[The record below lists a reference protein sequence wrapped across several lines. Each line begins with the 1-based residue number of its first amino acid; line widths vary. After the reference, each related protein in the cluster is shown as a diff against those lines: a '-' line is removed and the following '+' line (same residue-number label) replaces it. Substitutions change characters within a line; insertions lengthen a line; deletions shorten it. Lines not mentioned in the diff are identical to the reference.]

1 MVNTNAMTGCN
12 EIAVKASP
20 EIDACN
26 PPGLKCCPN
35 NPFDQGAFPFRMS
48 NPHNTIASGKSFR
61 INRPGLQTAPVVFNS
76 PHSGSNYPDSF
87 QAQARLD
94 LHNLRRSE
102 DCFVDELFSASVA
115 MGAPLM
121 QADFPRAWLDLNREP
136 YELDPDMFHDPLPG
150 HVNTSS
156 VRVAGGLGTIPRIVS
171 EGEEIYTGK
180 LDWEDAQARIQ
191 NHYIPYHEAL
201 RQLMAD
207 TYRRFGTAILVDCHS
222 MPSVAGLSGSG
233 RPDIVLGD
241 RHGTSC
247 DSWITLHLEEQL
259 RAHGLKVSR
268 NRPYAGGYITQRYGR
283 PREGVHAVQ
292 VEINRMLYMNEATL
306 KKTRGFSRL
315 QTLLLDVMSKFIAR
329 AKDQAGPTAI
339 AAE

>member
-1 MVNTNAMTGCN
+1 MVNANAMTECN
-12 EIAVKASP
+12 EIDLKASP

-26 PPGLKCCPN
+26 PPGLKCWSN
-35 NPFDQGAFPFRMS
+35 NPLDQGALPLRMS
-48 NPHNTIASGKSFR
+48 NPHNTIASGTSFR

-76 PHSGSNYPDSF
+76 PHSGSNYPQSF

-171 EGEEIYTGK
+171 EGEEIYAGK
-180 LDWEDAQARIQ
+180 LAWKDAQARIQ

-207 TYRRFGTAILVDCHS
+207 TYRKFGTAILVDCHS

-247 DSWITLHLEEQL
+247 DSWITQHLEEQL

-283 PREGVHAVQ
+283 PREDVHAVQ
-292 VEINRMLYMNEATL
+292 IEINRMLYMNEATL

-329 AKDQAGPTAI
+329 ARDQAGPTAI

>member
-1 MVNTNAMTGCN
+1 
-12 EIAVKASP
+12 
-20 EIDACN
+20 
-26 PPGLKCCPN
+26 
-35 NPFDQGAFPFRMS
+35 MS
-48 NPHNTIASGKSFR
+48 NPHNSSPTDAGFR
-61 INRPGLQTAPVVFNS
+61 IDLPSVQTAPVVFNS
-76 PHSGSNYPDSF
+76 PHSGSHYPQRF

-102 DCFVDELFSASVA
+102 DCFVDELFAASTA

-121 QADFPRAWLDLNREP
+121 RAEFPRAWLDLNREP
-136 YELDPDMFHDPLPG
+136 YELDPEMFQDPLPG

-171 EGEEIYTGK
+171 EGEEIYAVK
-180 LDWEDAQARIQ
+180 LDWKDAQARIQ
-191 NHYIPYHEAL
+191 NHYVPYHEAL
-201 RQLMAD
+201 RKLMAD

-247 DSWITLHLEEQL
+247 DGWITQHLEEQL

-268 NRPYAGGYITQRYGR
+268 NRPYAGGYITQRHGR
-283 PREGVHAVQ
+283 PRENVHAVQ
-292 VEINRMLYMNEATL
+292 IEINRMLYMNETTL
-306 KKTRGFSRL
+306 KKSRGFSRL
-315 QTLLLDVMSKFIAR
+315 QTLLLDVMSKFLAR
-329 AKDQAGPTAI
+329 ARDQDGPAAI

>member
-1 MVNTNAMTGCN
+1 
-12 EIAVKASP
+12 
-20 EIDACN
+20 
-26 PPGLKCCPN
+26 
-35 NPFDQGAFPFRMS
+35 MS
-48 NPHNTIASGKSFR
+48 NPHNSSPTDAGFR
-61 INRPGLQTAPVVFNS
+61 IDLPSVQTAPVVFNS
-76 PHSGSNYPDSF
+76 PHSGSHYPQRF

-102 DCFVDELFSASVA
+102 DCFVDELFAASTA

-121 QADFPRAWLDLNREP
+121 RAEFPRAWLDLNREP
-136 YELDPDMFHDPLPG
+136 YELDPEMFQDPLPG

-171 EGEEIYTGK
+171 EGEEIYAVK
-180 LDWEDAQARIQ
+180 LDWKDAQARIQ
-191 NHYIPYHEAL
+191 NHYVPYHEAL

-247 DSWITLHLEEQL
+247 DGWITQHLEEQL

-268 NRPYAGGYITQRYGR
+268 NRPYAGGYITQRHGR
-283 PREGVHAVQ
+283 PRENVHAVQ
-292 VEINRMLYMNEATL
+292 IEINRMLYMNETTL
-306 KKTRGFSRL
+306 KKSRGFSRL
-315 QTLLLDVMSKFIAR
+315 QTLLLDVMSKFLAR
-329 AKDQAGPTAI
+329 ARDQDGPAAI